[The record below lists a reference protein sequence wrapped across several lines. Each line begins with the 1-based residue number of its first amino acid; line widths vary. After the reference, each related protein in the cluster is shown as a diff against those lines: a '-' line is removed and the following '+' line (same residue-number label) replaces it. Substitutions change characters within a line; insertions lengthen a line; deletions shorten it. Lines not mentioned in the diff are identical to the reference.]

1 MQFLSPPLVFTQ
13 HNQRDKYKDW
23 TESRIAK
30 ALEAVNS
37 QGLTIRR
44 AAEEFDIPKSTLHDR
59 ASGRVLAGATSGP
72 PQYLTDEEEDE
83 LEAFLSGAA
92 KLGYAQS
99 RQQVIQLVQEAVNK
113 KGMKVTVTHGW

>member
-1 MQFLSPPLVFTQ
+1 MLKAGSDLPLEDRILKSSSCSFSVPLVFTQ
-13 HNQRDKYKDW
+13 HNQRDKYKNW

-44 AAEEFDIPKSTLHDR
+44 AAEGFDIPKSTLHDR

-92 KLGYAQS
+92 KPNHDS
-99 RQQVIQLVQEAVNK
+99 R
-113 KGMKVTVTHGW
+113 